1 MKAARC
7 PQSGLAPLCA
17 CFYAKVVHS
26 SSQIA
31 KTEKVMD
38 RNRTLFFVLIV
49 GMILF
54 ACNAGNGERGSGE
67 EKSIPDKSKYPKA
80 VENDKIFRENGEKY
94 LYGGSDSSQH
104 FNISNFAL
112 KEENLH
118 FGIGREHFPALI
130 DPEFISVKEMDQH
143 PEVSDTSRFLL
154 AEKGGDVKAYSL
166 RDLTR
171 HEVVNDTLDGEPVM
185 AAYCHLADL
194 GAVYDRNMYGKT
206 FTFGLSGYTYY
217 EEDVWD
223 GMDGFVLWDRE
234 TESLWW
240 PLTGKAV
247 SGKMKG
253 AELKVLD
260 EKYWSQT
267 DWRTIKKEHPGARV
281 LKPGQDMEPPEDWR
295 KYEDPLAGAGKDGKG
310 KAVAPKWGEN
320 ERR

>member
-1 MKAARC
+1 
-7 PQSGLAPLCA
+7 
-17 CFYAKVVHS
+17 
-26 SSQIA
+26 
-31 KTEKVMD
+31 MD
-38 RNRTLFFVLIV
+38 RTVGLSLVLLA

-54 ACNAGNGERGSGE
+54 ACNTNEGKGLSSGS
-67 EKSIPDKSKYPKA
+67 STIPDKSKYPRA
-80 VENDKIFRENGEKY
+80 VENGKIFEEDGGKY
-94 LYGGSDSSQH
+94 LYGGSDSDQH
-104 FNISNFAL
+104 FEISNWDL
-112 KEENLH
+112 KSENLH

-130 DPEFISVKEMDQH
+130 DPTFISVEQMDRH
-143 PEVSDTSRFLL
+143 PKVADTSRFLL

-206 FTFGLSGYTYY
+206 FTFALSGYTYY
-217 EEDVWD
+217 EEEVWD

-247 SGKMKG
+247 SGKMNG

-260 EKYWSQT
+260 EKHWSQT
-267 DWRTIKKEHPGARV
+267 DWKTIKQKHPNAKV
-281 LKPGQDMEPPEDWR
+281 LKSGQDMEPPEEWR
-295 KYEDPLAGAGKDGKG
+295 TYENPLAKTEKG
-310 KAVAPKWGEN
+310 EKGEAVAPKWGQN
-320 ERR
+320 EEG